1 MPSLRIHAL
10 AVALALPLLLPTTS
24 RAGETPS
31 RPAQLTLA
39 GALDRGGIVTAARMQ
54 ALPVVTSAG
63 RTPASPAY
71 IGASLWSLLDQ
82 AGLQIDTTQ
91 RNDLLNR
98 YAVVTGADGQRAVFS
113 LGELSPH
120 FGNRPGLVAYAE
132 SVRGA
137 ASPLREAGAVQVIAS
152 GDVQGGRHVPWP
164 VRVEVRRSA
173 STLPDP
179 GDVISSA
186 VRVSGAVRR
195 PGTFDLAALR
205 ALPAVTQRVGGE
217 TYTGVSLWYL
227 LNTTLGLAT
236 DPAIRNH
243 AQGMYVVATGS
254 DGGKAVVSLGEI
266 DPAGGNQPDI
276 VAYLVNGAPIEIEG
290 FARLILPNDGRPTRF
305 VSNLVALEVFV
316 ARP

>member
-1 MPSLRIHAL
+1 MPTLRIHAL
-10 AVALALPLLLPTTS
+10 ALTLALPLLLPTAS
-24 RAGETPS
+24 RGGEPPS

-39 GALDRGGIVTAARMQ
+39 GALDRGGIVTVARMQ
-54 ALPVVTSAG
+54 ALPVVKSGG
-63 RTPASPAY
+63 RTPAAPAY

-82 AGLQIDTTQ
+82 AGLQIDATQ

-113 LGELSPH
+113 IGELSPH

-132 SVRGA
+132 TVGGA
-137 ASPLREAGAVQVIAS
+137 ASPLRDAGAVQVMAS

-173 STLPDP
+173 STLPDL
-179 GDVISSA
+179 GDGTSSA

-195 PGTFDLAALR
+195 PGTFDLAALK
-205 ALPAVTQRVGGE
+205 ALPAVTRTVGGE
-217 TYTGVSLWYL
+217 TYTGVSLWHL
-227 LNTTLGLAT
+227 LNTTLGLAV
-236 DPAIRNH
+236 DPAVRHH

-254 DGGKAVVSLGEI
+254 DGCKVVISLGEI
-266 DPAGGNQPDI
+266 DPAGGNQPDL
-276 VAYLVNGAPIEIEG
+276 VAYLVNGAPIDIEG
-290 FARLILPNDGRPTRF
+290 FARLILPNDVRPTRF